1 MDFVDLVIGECGVQL
16 SGGQK
21 QRYNYGWNS
30 KVSIWLKQF
39 RIAIARMLIRNPQ
52 ILILDEATSALDNES
67 EQLVQNAID
76 RVRKG
81 TNQVRQDKNKISVRW
96 MP

>member
-1 MDFVDLVIGECGVQL
+1 MTI
-16 SGGQK
+16 
-21 QRYNYGWNS
+21 R
-30 KVSIWLKQF
+30 QF
-39 RIAIARMLIRNPQ
+39 RIAIARMLIRNPR

-81 TNQVRQDKNKISVRW
+81 TNQVPIWTRQK
-96 MP
+96 

>member
-1 MDFVDLVIGECGVQL
+1 
-16 SGGQK
+16 
-21 QRYNYGWNS
+21 
-30 KVSIWLKQF
+30 
-39 RIAIARMLIRNPQ
+39 MLIRNPQ

-81 TNQVRQDKNKISVRW
+81 TNQVRQDKNKISVR
-96 MP
+96 